1 MTRTLSPRRTG
12 LLAGGALLVVYVAT
26 LAPGVTFWDA
36 GEFIAA
42 ARTLGIP
49 HPPGTPLFI
58 LLLNSWARLFA
69 FLPFAVATNLFS
81 AACTATAG
89 GLAAYWIARRAH
101 SSAAGFAAAIA
112 AGAMSSVWMNA
123 TETEVYAASL
133 ALAVAAIVA
142 ADAAAERG
150 DPRYLTLAVYLVA
163 LAAPLHLSVMVA
175 APVIVYVG
183 TVRLNGTRDWAAGAA
198 LTGASLVV
206 VGVSRL
212 SPVAI
217 LAGAIMMF
225 AAPMLRPAPT
235 RNFVRRERWQMLGA
249 TVIALSAL
257 LFMYIRAAHDPGVN
271 QGNPSSLARLADVI
285 GRRQYEV
292 AGLWP
297 RQVPVWIQLANW
309 FEYADWQTA
318 LSFAPSVIPSISRI
332 LATVGFA
339 ALGYIGARWQRRED
353 ERSFRALLLLFLCGS
368 VGVIAYLNLRAGTS
382 FAWDFVPETDAHEA
396 RDRDYFFVL
405 GFWAWGMWA
414 GMGAVRLARRFR
426 MPTVVGLAIASL
438 PIALNWSAVTRRE
451 EPAAS
456 LPDVIAAELL
466 DPLPQHSVLFVAGD
480 NDTYP
485 LWYAQRVEHRRPDV
499 SVVTMPL
506 LNARWYQDELIRRE
520 GLAGPDAERIA
531 AMARGAGRPVAVAVT
546 VPADDRNRLAINW
559 TVIGMV
565 AIDSYSL
572 GTAGQHLRVFS
583 IDRKATQASA
593 DRIDAWA
600 AGRKPRSSVD
610 PVDDYF
616 FSMLGCPRLLLEPKP
631 SPAQAASLDSLC
643 NFR

>member
-1 MTRTLSPRRTG
+1 MRTISPRRTG
-12 LLAGGALLVVYVAT
+12 LLAGGALLVVYFAT
-26 LAPGVTFWDA
+26 LAPSVTFWDA

-58 LLLNSWARLFA
+58 LLLNTWARIFA
-69 FLPFAVATNLFS
+69 FLPFAMATNLFS
-81 AACTATAG
+81 AVCTASAG
-89 GLAAYWIARRAH
+89 GLAAYWIARRSG

-133 ALAVAAIVA
+133 ALAMGAIVA
-142 ADAAAERG
+142 ADAAAEKS

-183 TVRLNGTRDWAAGAA
+183 LFRPDGTRDWTAGAA
-198 LTGASLVV
+198 LTGASLIVI
-206 VGVSRL
+206 GVSRL
-212 SPVAI
+212 SLLLVVVGAVA
-217 LAGAIMMF
+217 LYLS
-225 AAPMLRPAPT
+225 PMLRHEPA
-235 RNFVRRERWQMLGA
+235 RNAVRHERRRLLGA
-249 TVIALSAL
+249 MAIAVSAL
-257 LFMYIRAAHDPGVN
+257 LFMYVRAAHDPGIN
-271 QGNPSSLARLADVI
+271 QGDPSSLGRLADVI

-309 FEYADWQTA
+309 FEYADWQAA
-318 LSFAPSVIPSISRI
+318 LSLAPSVIPTVWRI
-332 LATVGFA
+332 LATVAFA
-339 ALGYIGARWQRRED
+339 ALAFTGARWQRRAD
-353 ERSFRALLLLFLCGS
+353 PRTFRALLLLFLCGS
-368 VGVIAYLNLRAGTS
+368 LGVIAYLNLRAGTS
-382 FAWDFVPETDAHEA
+382 FAWQLVPDADSHEA

-414 GMGAVRLARRFR
+414 GLGAVTLARRYR
-426 MPTVVGLAIASL
+426 LPTAIGLAAASL
-438 PIALNWSAVTRRE
+438 PVVLNWSAVSRRE
-451 EPAAS
+451 EPGAS
-456 LPDVIAAELL
+456 LPRMVAAELL
-466 DPLPQHSVLFVAGD
+466 DPLPPRAVLFVAGD

-499 SVVTMPL
+499 TIVTMPL
-506 LNARWYQDELIRRE
+506 LNARWYQDELIRRD

-531 AMARGAGRPVAVAVT
+531 AMARGTGRPVAVALT
-546 VPADDRNRLAINW
+546 VPVEDRNRLAINW
-559 TVIGMV
+559 TVVGMV
-565 AIDSYSL
+565 ALDSYSL
-572 GTAGQHLRVFS
+572 GTSGQHLRVVS
-583 IDRKATQASA
+583 IDRKATQAVA
-593 DRIDAWA
+593 DQIDAWA
-600 AGRKPRSSVD
+600 RGRKPRSSVD

-616 FSMLGCPRLLLEPKP
+616 FSTLGCPRLLLEPKP